1 MPDRQKSGS
10 AREQQ
15 TSPSFASV
23 RRRGLCSRH
32 GDTSLET
39 WRLSA
44 ITEELRLPLGANPY
58 VVTLTFVASLV
69 LLYVFLIRVWR
80 LDKIGWK
87 RVDYI
92 WLALSA
98 LGVYGA
104 VQSVRVDFAKDR
116 LELSKVDAERA
127 WSSLLYEAD
136 LFASST
142 GPICHMRQRVEE
154 SLAEARR
161 VAVQDQFKRQ
171 CALLETYNLML
182 RKRDSPAKEDYRDLP
197 EPRTPRD
204 ISAELDGEMQLLGDA
219 WHRVA
224 DDSGIVRNLSQVK
237 VRGPF
242 ETFLFDLAPFAL
254 AIAIAFRTV
263 KTVGE
268 IRLEKRSKLPIGK

>member
-1 MPDRQKSGS
+1 LG
-10 AREQQ
+10 
-15 TSPSFASV
+15 
-23 RRRGLCSRH
+23 
-32 GDTSLET
+32 T

-44 ITEELRLPLGANPY
+44 ITEQLRLPLGANPY
-58 VVTLTFVASLV
+58 VVTLTFVATLV
-69 LLYVFLIRVWR
+69 LLYVFLIRIWP

-98 LGVYGA
+98 LGAYGA

-116 LELSKVDAERA
+116 LELFKADAERA
-127 WSSLLYEAD
+127 WNSLLYEAD
-136 LFASST
+136 LFAASA
-142 GPICHMRQRVEE
+142 GPICHMSQRVEE
-154 SLAEARR
+154 SLAEPRR
-161 VAVQDQFKRQ
+161 AAVQDQFKQQ
-171 CALLETYNLML
+171 CALLEAYTLML
-182 RKRDSPAKEDYRDLP
+182 RKRDSPAKEDYRDLR
-197 EPRTPRD
+197 EPPTPRD

-254 AIAIAFRTV
+254 TVAIALRTV
-263 KTVGE
+263 KTIGE
-268 IRLEKRSKLPIGK
+268 IRLEKRSKPLLGK